1 MSFVRVPRRSQS
13 LSGKSRKKQRRL
25 PKWDDT
31 TSDLTVHKLNRE
43 ELERRHKVHQSSNIE
58 AVREQLRRQ
67 ALIKARKERSQSEGS
82 QVGLLREILYD
93 EKQLNDALAHSD
105 RVMSVVKDLFYDD
118 PKRLRGMPNVTRA
131 PGADGEIRRAGPIR
145 EAEPHTSHLDVLSD
159 SIMDPHA
166 LNDMEHEEEA
176 SGDETDVEHSGDE
189 EKPVFDSKLDID
201 RFQSYISKASDQFH
215 SDDQSRLAGGPSQ
228 QRPSNKENYDPNM
241 TPSDKADLL
250 QDTRAINDTAKVKN
264 RMRSRVK
271 STGQRSQDVGHKTR
285 SEDLAACLNELMRAC
300 SELER
305 KRGEGGGGETTAPL
319 DTSRFSQL
327 SGYTSFLVQTLTK
340 VLTYLSDT
348 ESRLQQ
354 QEAKNQQLEGE
365 ILQNREL
372 IDAMTVDMIQSQE
385 LSMKIQSEARLQ
397 INQLER
403 RLQIVEHLMVNSDF
417 AEGISAAQPSAKEPG
432 DLPENGQSKQQAV
445 TSVASSAVPSPGAP
459 DSISDQGKGVGETE
473 KSKPTFSSISSIPAP
488 LFQSSSLVT
497 PSISG
502 APHTSSAPLF
512 TGENQTHLSQHT
524 IDRLMNPA
532 NFQSSEPVAASAG
545 LEQRSS
551 QEKEHIH
558 VGVNIRKVQTNI
570 PFVQGGL
577 TSDITKSQQLKPTD
591 PFQTQ
596 YRSSGLPGADEKPQ
610 AVQSLPAARTS
621 STNSYSGGGA
631 ETFAGTSRPATGA
644 DATVGSGINRLHP
657 IQPAMLLSPPRQ
669 KDRRDF
675 IRPQGYQQTMAYRE
689 HAPNTGAAG
698 SRGSNTASAMPASGP
713 ASGPASRSAAVPIM
727 RPAGIQSG
735 QLLHPNASLNQTG
748 APPFYSLNNQA
759 RPAQTKLPAS
769 DHLQD
774 SRQTAPSVLS
784 LDSSSTRYLSLPSQH
799 REAVVI
805 KNILKPEL
813 PPAGEAHQDPLVRH
827 RPGPNGQDHS
837 HPPQAGDQDSLRG
850 LDSESADG
858 TVEANSEIAAELSV
872 DMNEKI
878 AALSRQRAEAQA
890 RLQQLKNVHTA
901 NKSIDIQQRPST
913 SGAGAPP
920 LNQVN
925 GTSYTQA
932 GVLLGASPPVS
943 PIPREPPAPVSMATQ
958 SSWAS
963 SKGRAIHVSLP
974 KLDDLEISATSTPAS
989 RRTSFGSDGPSP
1001 SIDQINWKTPLKDS
1015 HGEEEFFALK
1025 AHISS

>member
-31 TSDLTVHKLNRE
+31 TSDLTVHKLSRE

-131 PGADGEIRRAGPIR
+131 PGADGERRRAGPIR
-145 EAEPHTSHLDVLSD
+145 ETEPHTSHLDVLSD

-166 LNDMEHEEEA
+166 LNDMEHEEEE
-176 SGDETDVEHSGDE
+176 SGDETDAEHSGDE

-228 QRPSNKENYDPNM
+228 QRPSNKKNYDPNM
-241 TPSDKADLL
+241 TPSDKVNLS
-250 QDTRAINDTAKVKN
+250 QDARAINDTAKVKN

-271 STGQRSQDVGHKTR
+271 SAGQRSQDVSHKTR

-354 QEAKNQQLEGE
+354 EEAKNQQLEGE

-432 DLPENGQSKQQAV
+432 ELPEKDQSKQQAV

-459 DSISDQGKGVGETE
+459 DSLSDQRKGVGETE
-473 KSKPTFSSISSIPAP
+473 ESKPEFSSISSVPAP
-488 LFQSSSLVT
+488 LSQSSSLVT

-502 APHTSSAPLF
+502 APYTSSAPLF
-512 TGENQTHLSQHT
+512 IGESQTHLSQHT
-524 IDRLMNPA
+524 IDRLTNPA
-532 NFQSSEPVAASAG
+532 NFQSSEPVAASGA
-545 LEQRSS
+545 LEQLSLR
-551 QEKEHIH
+551 EKEHVH

-577 TSDITKSQQLKPTD
+577 TSDITKSEQLKPTE

-596 YRSSGLPGADEKPQ
+596 YRSSGLSGADEKPKV
-610 AVQSLPAARTS
+610 VQSLPAARNS

-631 ETFAGTSRPATGA
+631 ETFAGTLRPASGA
-644 DATVGSGINRLHP
+644 DATVSTGMNRLHP

-698 SRGSNTASAMPASGP
+698 SRGSNTTSAMPASGL
-713 ASGPASRSAAVPIM
+713 AAVPTM
-727 RPAGIQSG
+727 KPAGIPSG
-735 QLLHPNASLNQTG
+735 QSLHPNASLNQTG
-748 APPFYSLNNQA
+748 APPYYSLNNQA
-759 RPAQTKLPAS
+759 RPAQIKLLAS

-774 SRQTAPSVLS
+774 DRQTAPSVLS

-813 PPAGEAHQDPLVRH
+813 PPAGEARQDLLERN
-827 RPGPNGQDHS
+827 RPGPNRQDRS
-837 HPPQAGDQDSLRG
+837 RPPQAGDQDSLRG

-901 NKSIDIQQRPST
+901 NSSMDSRRRPTT
-913 SGAGAPP
+913 SGAGAP
-920 LNQVN
+920 LNQTN
-925 GTSYTQA
+925 GTSYTQT

-943 PIPREPPAPVSMATQ
+943 PIPREPPAPVSMAMQ
-958 SSWAS
+958 SSWPS

-974 KLDDLEISATSTPAS
+974 KPDDLEISATSTPAS
-989 RRTSFGSDGPSP
+989 KRTSFGSDGPSP